1 MPVLGRDHLGPNQLV
16 DLGQI
21 FGGLLGSRDL
31 WMNFDLVSAIEN
43 PEAGGPALGCFYGVL
58 SHSCVRL
65 FGGGR

>member
-21 FGGLLGSRDL
+21 IGGLLGSRDQR
-31 WMNFDLVSAIEN
+31 MNFDLVSGIEN
-43 PEAGGPALGCFYGVL
+43 LEAGGPAPGCFYGVL

-65 FGGGR
+65 CGGGR